1 MGFHKPPTGM
11 LDATINLKEAKA
23 RLSELVDRAESGE
36 TVAIS
41 RRGRVVAQITASPAT
56 RQPVDLAALRALT
69 RRLPPATRDSGATM
83 REVREGARY

>member
-1 MGFHKPPTGM
+1 M
-11 LDATINLKEAKA
+11 LDSTINLKQAKA
-23 RLSELVDRAESGE
+23 RLSELVDRAASGE

-69 RRLPPATRDSGATM
+69 RRLPAATRDAGASL
-83 REVREGARY
+83 REIRDGARY